1 VLIEFPP
8 VACNRCIIFFFILTD
23 YKRQPAVRV
32 HHILATGNI
41 PVSCELSLQFQ
52 NLQQDVVDLLV
63 QCPNA
68 LTKLKQCLASLVL
81 PLGDGKVASLVDP
94 GSFEAANTIPEFTRL
109 MAPHWNCLSTSL
121 LSLLLEASGCEPAAA
136 KLAQFE
142 ENRASKSHIVLCTH
156 RAFRGELRSVHNLP
170 FEQLQSLHPS
180 IFTECKPAIEQNS
193 ARITAEVA
201 KRLIQVSCLE
211 KVTTAVC
218 HFFKLPKAAVVFAG
232 CSEKPLSLC
241 WLVSQNLL
249 PYMRSHKG
257 GVSGDRLLAEQQIIQ
272 IAFGDAELCKCPN
285 LKVCVLY

>member
-1 VLIEFPP
+1 MLIEFLP
-8 VACNRCIIFFFILTD
+8 VACNRCIIFLFILTD

-32 HHILATGNI
+32 HHSLATGNI
-41 PVSCELSLQFQ
+41 PVICELSLQFQ

-68 LTKLKQCLASLVL
+68 LTKLKQCLASLIL

-94 GSFEAANTIPEFTRL
+94 GSFEAANTIPEFRRL

-170 FEQLQSLHPS
+170 LEQLQSLHPS
-180 IFTECKPAIEQNS
+180 IFTECKPPIEQNS

-218 HFFKLPKAAVVFAG
+218 HFFKLPKAAVVFSG

-249 PYMRSHKG
+249 PYMKSHKG
-257 GVSGDRLLAEQQIIQ
+257 GVSGDRLLAEQQITQ

-285 LKVCVLY
+285 LKVCTLY